1 MMNQRALIISLLV
14 AGLIAA
20 VTLSPSLTT
29 TPSSNRAKLVRADEV
44 ATAAPPTPEPDRAS
58 IVACRHES
66 RSAFSSSFCDIR
78 DAQIDIDGTIALF
91 TNPKQVQN
99 ESTARFALGDWQ
111 HYRSWATRLGPSFQ
125 FMARNQTRD
134 SADVCAHWIEHPVL
148 FIFQPFTRNYWHSFA
163 DMTLSA
169 FSTLIDAGLWNASS
183 SSFLPFQVSVQQYAS
198 FPSAYHNLNG
208 FDGAKHKSR
217 ALDKL
222 VRSGAWAVD
231 SYRLLR
237 LLTPDRALLLDSN
250 FSDRK
255 VSGSGDENYEPFESP
270 APTGLPSGRVC
281 YRRLLVGATPTLDS
295 NVDAARIDTKSAA
308 QHYPRQCLSPP
319 TASSIALRSRAVRPA
334 RIDGAKVRACALRL
348 YVAYAERSFGIEPQ
362 PDILP
367 SLPVL
372 TIINRAKTAYGGRVL
387 ANAEQLQE
395 WATAFGIR
403 TRLVDFADI
412 DLPESMRLMRET
424 TIFMGLHGTA
434 TQVEVQLCHSI
445 VNF

>member
-1 MMNQRALIISLLV
+1 MMNQRALIMTLLV

-29 TPSSNRAKLVRADEV
+29 TASSNRAQVVRADEV
-44 ATAAPPTPEPDRAS
+44 TTAAPPTPEPDRAS
-58 IVACRHES
+58 VVACRHES
-66 RSAFSSSFCDIR
+66 NSGFSSSFCDIR
-78 DAQIDIDGTIALF
+78 NAQIDIDGTIALF
-91 TNPKQVQN
+91 ANPKQVQN
-99 ESTARFALGDWQ
+99 VSSAHFAIGEWL
-111 HYRSWATRLGPSFQ
+111 HYRGWVKRLGPSFQ
-125 FMARNQTRD
+125 FMARTQTHD

-148 FIFQPFTRNYWHSFA
+148 LVFQPFTRNYWHSFA

-169 FSTLIDAGLWNASS
+169 FGTLTDAGLWNASS
-183 SSFLPFQVSVQQYAS
+183 ASFLPFQISVQQYAS
-198 FPSAYHNLNG
+198 FPSAYHKLKG
-208 FDGAKHKSR
+208 FSSAQDKSR
-217 ALDKL
+217 ALDDL

-270 APTGLPSGRVC
+270 APAGVPAGRVC
-281 YRRLLVGATPTLDS
+281 YRRLLVGSTPTLDT
-295 NVDAARIDTKSAA
+295 NLDAARIDTGAAA
-308 QHYPRQCLSPP
+308 QRYTRQCLSPP

-334 RIDGAKVRACALRL
+334 RIDGPKVRACALRL

-387 ANAEQLQE
+387 ANAEQLLE

-424 TIFMGLHGTA
+424 TIFMGLHGMA
-434 TQVEVQLCHSI
+434 NGLRFVLCA
-445 VNF
+445 FRL